1 MHLLRRN
8 TLQVKTF
15 QINHLPQCLVWE
27 VNYENK
33 KIFIVTLY
41 WSPSQT
47 DDECD
52 GFLRSLESV
61 INSSNNFFSY
71 FLLITGHFY
80 ARSSSWWEI
89 DINNFEGISFENLTL
104 SNTLKQLISQITHLL
119 PDSSSCIG
127 LIFTYYPNMVKSS
140 SVLIMNKFKNK

>member
-15 QINHLPQCLVWE
+15 QINNLPQCLVWE

-52 GFLRSLESV
+52 EFLRSLESV
-61 INSSNNFFSY
+61 INSSNHFFSY
-71 FLLITGHFY
+71 FLLITGDFY